1 LTAYANGAAQR
12 YYKDTLKVHLR
23 IEPTGVK
30 FLHPAAEHFD
40 IGVYFESNGHGTVVF
55 HPENLVTLQ
64 GAIDIAEKA
73 QVTDENEAKNLKSLI
88 QHLKVLYFFLIEAN
102 QGVGDAISNFLQI
115 ETALAFLQINAASW
129 KALYNDL
136 ESANTKVV
144 VKNRFAVKVCYD
156 QSKVTAPTGK
166 GLIFDNLGRCPTK
179 D

>member
-1 LTAYANGAAQR
+1 MTGYANGAAQR
-12 YYKDTLKVHLR
+12 YYTDTLKVHLR

-40 IGVYFESNGHGTVVF
+40 IGVYFESNGHGTTVF
-55 HPENLVTLQ
+55 HPENLATLKE
-64 GAIDIAEKA
+64 AIEIAEKA
-73 QVTDENEAKNLKSLI
+73 DVKDEKEASSLKSLI

-115 ETALAFLQINAASW
+115 ETALAFLQMNATSW

-156 QSKVTAPTGK
+156 QTRVTAPTGTC
-166 GLIFDNLGRCPTK
+166 L
-179 D
+179 